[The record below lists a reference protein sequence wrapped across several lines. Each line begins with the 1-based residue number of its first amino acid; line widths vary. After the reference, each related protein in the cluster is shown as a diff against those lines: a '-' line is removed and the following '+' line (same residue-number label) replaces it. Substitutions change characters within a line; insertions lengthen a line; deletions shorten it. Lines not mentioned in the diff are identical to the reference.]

1 MSLADR
7 EMTPLLGGESRY
19 GLKALEPA
27 VTPFEDRR
35 AGVERIGAASRAN
48 ARGRQKGAVADLEE
62 LGVLSAA
69 HRQALMLDKS
79 CRLMPVDDER
89 NIAVAA
95 VHVGGLS
102 GDVFGEL
109 RDRQIE
115 LPLEPKRRHG
125 ARTRGVELLPGA

>member
-19 GLKALEPA
+19 GLIALEPA
-27 VTPFEDRR
+27 VAPFEDRR
-35 AGVERIGAASRAN
+35 AGVERIGAASGAY
-48 ARGRQKGAVADLEE
+48 ARGCQNGRAADLEE

-79 CRLMPVDDER
+79 GLLMPVDDER

-95 VHVGGLS
+95 VHVG
-102 GDVFGEL
+102 E
-109 RDRQIE
+109 
-115 LPLEPKRRHG
+115 
-125 ARTRGVELLPGA
+125 